1 MDGVRG
7 LHFIPNSG
15 ALVSASED
23 CTIKVWDMQGIHD
36 NDLEPYVT
44 LRGHVGQIMSL
55 TGIEANAQS
64 SPLNDMVFSGGVN
77 GQI

>member
-1 MDGVRG
+1 MDSVRG
-7 LHFIPNSG
+7 LHFVPNLN

-23 CTIKVWDMQGIHD
+23 STIKVWDMQGITE

-55 TGIEANAQS
+55 CGFDKPSEKQNNT
-64 SPLNDMVFSGGVN
+64 VFSGSIN
-77 GQI
+77 G

>member
-7 LHFIPNSG
+7 LHFIPNIGS
-15 ALVSASED
+15 LVSASED

-55 TGIEANAQS
+55 AG
-64 SPLNDMVFSGGVN
+64 L
-77 GQI
+77 

>member
-1 MDGVRG
+1 MISVKPICSLKSHMDGVRG
-7 LHFIPNSG
+7 LHFIPNIGS
-15 ALVSASED
+15 LVSASED

-55 TGIEANAQS
+55 AG
-64 SPLNDMVFSGGVN
+64 L
-77 GQI
+77 

>member
-1 MDGVRG
+1 MDSVRG
-7 LHFIPNSG
+7 LHFVPNLN

-23 CTIKVWDMQGIHD
+23 CTIKVWDMQGISE

-55 TGIEANAQS
+55 CGFDKPSEKQNNT
-64 SPLNDMVFSGGVN
+64 VFSGSIN
-77 GQI
+77 G